1 MTKSAENKHKTRID
15 EGGYY
20 AIKGFLY
27 QFDKTLIEVITNP
40 QTSVAFENRQD
51 IDYEDYVLQFK
62 HKETQDYTPRKF
74 VNQSRS
80 YWTRSHET
88 PRKNF
93 VYTVT
98 SETGSP
104 RTGI

>member
-51 IDYEDYVLQFK
+51 IDYEDYVLLELINK
-62 HKETQDYTPRKF
+62 GESSF
-74 VNQSRS
+74 VELKWYSAYS
-80 YWTRSHET
+80 
-88 PRKNF
+88 
-93 VYTVT
+93 
-98 SETGSP
+98 
-104 RTGI
+104 I

>member
-51 IDYEDYVLQFK
+51 IDYEDYALAGC
-62 HKETQDYTPRKF
+62 
-74 VNQSRS
+74 
-80 YWTRSHET
+80 
-88 PRKNF
+88 
-93 VYTVT
+93 T
-98 SETGSP
+98 SVCACGTACGTYISL
-104 RTGI
+104 